1 MKKMMSL
8 FAFVAMM
15 GFAVSAFAAK
25 EAAKETTVNG
35 TMKCQ
40 KCSLKEADKCGAVVV
55 AKEGDKEVKY
65 YAAGPGAKALHTE
78 ICSADKENASV
89 TGVVSEKEGKKVI
102 TVAEKK

>member
-25 EAAKETTVNG
+25 EAAKETTVTG

-55 AKEGDKEVKY
+55 AKEEGKEVKY
-65 YAAGPGAKALHTE
+65 YAAGPGAAALHTE
-78 ICSADKENASV
+78 ICKADKEGASV
-89 TGVVSEKEGKKVI
+89 TGVVSEKGGKKTI
-102 TVAEKK
+102 TVAKAK